1 MFSVYLLRVHDA
13 IKKDGGGGG
22 GGGLT
27 VLVQEKIAIP
37 CLVSLATVKIR
48 HFINVRELMRAPM
61 TQEIM
66 RSMVAK
72 WKSKESP

>member
-1 MFSVYLLRVHDA
+1 MFSVYLLLVHNT
-13 IKKDGGGGG
+13 IKKDGGG

-37 CLVSLATVKIR
+37 CLLSLATMKIR

-66 RSMVAK
+66 RGMVAK